1 MTATVAPTTTTTTT
15 TTAPTTTST
24 STRRSHPVLKA
35 TMVAGVVAAAAAT
48 ALAAAAHA
56 AGVPLAVDGEQ
67 IPLLGFAQM
76 TFIGAVLGG
85 VILAALN
92 RWSGRARQRFQ
103 VIAAAL
109 TVASCAPSVALPPD
123 TATKLTLVATHLVA
137 AAIIVPVL
145 ARRAAR

>member
-1 MTATVAPTTTTTTT
+1 MTATVAPTTISTTTTT
-15 TTAPTTTST
+15 TT
-24 STRRSHPVLKA
+24 TRRSHPVLKA
-35 TMVAGVVAAAAAT
+35 TLVAGVVAAAATT
-48 ALAAAAHA
+48 AVAAAAHA

-67 IPLLGFAQM
+67 IPFLGFAQM

-85 VILAALN
+85 LIVAALN
-92 RWSGRARQRFQ
+92 RWSGRVRQRFQ

-109 TVASCAPSVALPPD
+109 TMVSCVPSVALPPD
-123 TATKLTLVATHLVA
+123 TATKLTLVATHVVA